1 MTHGTR
7 SVLALACAAVFALAM
22 LFCCTACVD
31 TDADHCAETDAA
43 DSCAFQCACQGLS
56 LPARAAEAPATFVGR
71 SFRSLDAPLK
81 LPRFA
86 AAIFQPPRA

>member
-22 LFCCTACVD
+22 VLCCTACVD
-31 TDADHCAETDAA
+31 ADHCSETDAA

-56 LPARAAEAPATFVGR
+56 LPAVADETPVAFGGR

-81 LPRFA
+81 LPLFA
-86 AAIFQPPRA
+86 DSIFQPPRS